1 MLKLHPLINPNS
13 QHYDTEEKT
22 AIELLE
28 ERLSVIKMIGF
39 CEANIF
45 KYEYRKVHK
54 GQKEDDEVKIATYE
68 NYLQVLCNIPSHL
81 KNNTVK
87 FAFVQLQVEYRY
99 R

>member
-1 MLKLHPLINPNS
+1 MLKLHPLINPQS
-13 QHYDTEEKT
+13 SHYDTEDKT

-28 ERLSVIKMIGF
+28 EQTTVTEMIGF
-39 CEANIF
+39 CKANIF
-45 KYEYRKVHK
+45 KYEYRKAHK

-68 NYLQVLCNIPSHL
+68 NYLQVLCNIPSHF